1 MFANRSS
8 HASVSMNGVVWI
20 TGGYRSRNSTE
31 FVYGNG
37 SVIKGPDLPID
48 KWGHCMVDLEDGRA
62 IILGGDQNENDVLI
76 YRSSDNSFESGPPL
90 LFGRRFPACTLFR
103 SPLHEGRQVVLVVG
117 GKSDGEVSAEVLD
130 FTNTSSKWM
139 QSKWLIYQY
148 VFDFDVFLLMFF
160 DIYTI
165 GINEDYMIFFRVGR

>member
-1 MFANRSS
+1 MTDTWKLHATMFANRSS

-130 FTNTSSKWM
+130 FTNTSSKWI
-139 QSKWLIYQY
+139 QSKWLIY
-148 VFDFDVFLLMFF
+148 
-160 DIYTI
+160 
-165 GINEDYMIFFRVGR
+165 